1 MKLNLH
7 PKGIPKQEPLGAD
20 TPLKKGGVVVGMRK
34 EGDKEK
40 IYFVGDDCHL
50 LCVGATRSGKS
61 RCLVLE
67 SICLLGLAGESIFCS
82 DPKAELFHYTADFLK
97 KLGYEVLVL
106 DFKNPEKSMRYN
118 LLQPIIDAISEGD
131 TDRAEM
137 LAWDLTNNL
146 VGKPEGEKIW
156 TNGECSIIAAAILC
170 VVCDN
175 QKRPE
180 FQNMILA
187 PVLGLL
193 LLIAFI
199 LYLITSP
206 FSVLS
211 QWLIGDEVNVVE
223 DFQKQYGYNQQL
235 GIYEKDYIDG
245 SGQSY
250 EGIIFTDGVTEV
262 VYYNQLD
269 ERWADLPYGT
279 DNIGGYGCGPTS
291 MAIVVSS
298 LTDQTVDL
306 PTMAEW
312 AYQNGYWCSGNGSYH
327 SLIPGAAEGFGLQWE
342 SISTDDPQAVVDTLA
357 SGKLIV
363 ALMSKGH
370 FTSSGHFM
378 VLRGVTSEGKILVA
392 DPASKKRSEQEWDI
406 SIILDEARKGAA
418 AGGPLWAIY

>member
-1 MKLNLH
+1 MKR
-7 PKGIPKQEPLGAD
+7 I
-20 TPLKKGGVVVGMRK
+20 
-34 EGDKEK
+34 
-40 IYFVGDDCHL
+40 FVIL
-50 LCVGATRSGKS
+50 LT
-61 RCLVLE
+61 LVL
-67 SICLLGLAGESIFCS
+67 LLGICPMSALAETGGSGNVDGGGGGMGQGTSQNSWTPGMEGVRITVVDAES
-82 DPKAELFHYTADFLK
+82 
-97 KLGYEVLVL
+97 G
-106 DFKNPEKSMRYN
+106 
-118 LLQPIIDAISEGD
+118 QPVS
-131 TDRAEM
+131 TPF
-137 LAWDLTNNL
+137 DLSSNT
-146 VGKPEGEKIW
+146 P
-156 TNGECSIIAAAILC
+156 S
-170 VVCDN
+170 
-175 QKRPE
+175 
-180 FQNMILA
+180 
-187 PVLGLL
+187 
-193 LLIAFI
+193 
-199 LYLITSP
+199 TSP

-211 QWLIGDEVNVVE
+211 QWLIGDEVSVVE

-250 EGIIFTDGVTEV
+250 EGVIFTDGATEV

-298 LTDQTVDL
+298 LTDQTVDP

-342 SISTDDPQAVVDTLA
+342 SISTDDPQAVVDALA